1 MNRATIPEV
10 NAQEVLT
17 AMIAAG
23 GFIGTIALLV
33 LNLSLRANMG
43 EMRSEMAVDLGKM
56 QVQMADLRAESA
68 SDRATAY
75 EKIMDNMSR
84 LYISREAQQAM
95 HDSNVRILQDMRH
108 EIQSLSQRVT
118 DIG

>member
-1 MNRATIPEV
+1 VTP
-10 NAQEVLT
+10 QEILT
-17 AMIAAG
+17 AVIAAG
-23 GFIGTIALLV
+23 GFIGTLALLV
-33 LNLSLRANMG
+33 LNLSLRAGMG
-43 EMRSEMAVDLGKM
+43 EMRSEIAVDMGKI

-68 SDRATAY
+68 TDRATAY

-108 EIQSLSQRVT
+108 ELQALSQRVT
-118 DIG
+118 DIT